1 MGTFKINGELELN
14 SYLTAATT
22 LYVSSA
28 DNTSIIFK
36 HGSTE
41 CLRINPSG
49 CLNIGSTQTANT
61 YKLYVAGKTWLS
73 DTLYFNST
81 ASYINASDYTG
92 NAATA
97 TKLATARTISL
108 TGSVTGSGSF
118 DGSGNLSIATTTNH
132 THSYLPLSGGTLT
145 GKLQVNAPIF
155 GYNYS
160 SGGNNVASFIWDKP
174 GSNYTGMGA
183 CAEADTIYFGA
194 CNIDGVWVTD
204 YRQKWKF
211 NGSLIVGGG
220 DNNCNIVPWTNNYS
234 TIGTESLKWWKI
246 YASTFIGDLTG
257 NAATATKLANSRTI
271 RTNLGSTST
280 ASFNGTANITP
291 GVTGTLPIANGGTG
305 ATTAAGARSNLELG
319 AVKLDYVID
328 LSGYSAS
335 NYYFVDLSCNDLEL
349 DCEIHS
355 PNVGGADA
363 YNQNVVHFLMIYQ
376 GWSDTPQSFIML
388 HQGSY
393 DPSELTI
400 MSIVAGTRSGLRG
413 VYLRGSRKY
422 RFRSNFAP
430 TLHTSQYSFG
440 DEVYPSGGTSM
451 ACTNAT
457 TVWTNNGSK
466 RAYWSVPL
474 YGAVWNDYAEYRD
487 QQETVKPGHCVAS
500 ADNGKVYK
508 TTEKFQACDG
518 IVSDTFGFAIGETD
532 ECKTPLAVAGR
543 VLAYCE
549 GDRNDYSAG
558 DTVCAGPNGKV
569 VKMTREEIREWPDRI
584 VGIVSEIPE
593 YETWGSGNI
602 AVNGRIWIKVK

>member
-14 SYLTAATT
+14 SYLTAATN

-28 DNTSIIFK
+28 NNTSIIFR

-41 CLRINPSG
+41 CVRINPSG
-49 CLNIGSTQTANT
+49 CLNIGSTQTAST

-73 DTLYFNST
+73 DTLYFNNT

-97 TKLATARTISL
+97 TKL
-108 TGSVTGSGSF
+108 
-118 DGSGNLSIATTTNH
+118 TTT
-132 THSYLPLSGGTLT
+132 TAGDSSTPVYFTGG
-145 GKLQVNAPIF
+145 
-155 GYNYS
+155 
-160 SGGNNVASFIWDKP
+160 KP
-174 GSNYTGMGA
+174 AA
-183 CAEADTIYFGA
+183 CTSLDLDT
-194 CNIDGVWVTD
+194 
-204 YRQKWKF
+204 
-211 NGSLIVGGG
+211 
-220 DNNCNIVPWTNNYS
+220 
-234 TIGTESLKWWKI
+234 
-246 YASTFIGDLTG
+246 TG

-305 ATTAAGARSNLELG
+305 ATTAAGARSNLELS

-335 NYYFVDLSCNDLEL
+335 NYYFVDLSCDDLEL

-376 GWSDTPQSFIML
+376 GWSDTPKSFIML

-400 MSIVAGTRSGLRG
+400 MSIVAGTQSGLRG
-413 VYLRGSRKY
+413 VYLRGSKKY

-440 DEVYPSGGTSM
+440 NEVYPSGGTSM
-451 ACTNAT
+451 TCTNAT
-457 TVWTNNGSK
+457 TVWTNNGSQ

-543 VLAYCE
+543 VLAYYE

>member
-14 SYLTAATT
+14 SYLTAATN

-28 DNTSIIFK
+28 SNTSIIFR

-41 CLRINPSG
+41 CVRINPSG
-49 CLNIGSTQTANT
+49 CLNIGSTQTAST
-61 YKLYVAGKTWLS
+61 YKLYVAGKSWLS

-97 TKLATARTISL
+97 TKLTTATAGDSDTPVYFTGGKPVACTSL
-108 TGSVTGSGSF
+108 
-118 DGSGNLSIATTTNH
+118 
-132 THSYLPLSGGTLT
+132 
-145 GKLQVNAPIF
+145 
-155 GYNYS
+155 
-160 SGGNNVASFIWDKP
+160 
-174 GSNYTGMGA
+174 
-183 CAEADTIYFGA
+183 
-194 CNIDGVWVTD
+194 
-204 YRQKWKF
+204 
-211 NGSLIVGGG
+211 
-220 DNNCNIVPWTNNYS
+220 
-234 TIGTESLKWWKI
+234 
-246 YASTFIGDLTG
+246 DLNTSG

-271 RTNLGSTST
+271 RTNLGSTAT

-291 GVTGTLPIANGGTG
+291 GVTGTLPLANGGTG

-319 AVKLDYVID
+319 AVKLDYIID

-393 DPSELTI
+393 DPNELTI

-413 VYLRGSRKY
+413 VYLRGSRRY

-508 TTEKFQACDG
+508 TTKKFQACDG